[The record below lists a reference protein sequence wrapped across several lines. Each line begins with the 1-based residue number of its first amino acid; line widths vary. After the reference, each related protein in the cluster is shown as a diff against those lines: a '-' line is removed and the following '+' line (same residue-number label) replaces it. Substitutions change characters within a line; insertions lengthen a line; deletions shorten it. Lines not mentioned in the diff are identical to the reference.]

1 MFESI
6 DRPRIGGYHSRPM
19 DPRSDFLR
27 GYIKGIPVAIS
38 AAAYGLAVGATAAG
52 NGVSLTMLIL
62 QDFVLFA
69 GAAQFLVVGQW
80 GEEMALGALVVA
92 VAALNLR
99 YLLMTAALRP
109 MFAGRSLLASAPF
122 IHLVADENWAVTIG
136 EYRKNPKTTP
146 WFLLGTGCAMITF
159 WLAGTVVGHQVAS
172 AVVDPSRF
180 GIDFVFGAVFTA
192 LAVSAFQGKTDAFP
206 YAVALIVSIIGRRV
220 LPGTWYIVAGGL
232 AGALAGALTP
242 APATEGLE

>member
-1 MFESI
+1 
-6 DRPRIGGYHSRPM
+6 M
-19 DPRSDFLR
+19 DPRSDYLR
-27 GYIKGIPVAIS
+27 GYLKGIPVAVS

-52 NGVSLTMLIL
+52 NGVSLAMLIL
-62 QDFVLFA
+62 QDIVLFA
-69 GAAQFLVVGQW
+69 GAAQFVVVGQW
-80 GEEMALGALVVA
+80 GEGMAVGALVIA

-109 MFAGRSLLASAPF
+109 MFAGRSIPASAPF

-136 EYRKNPKTTP
+136 ELRKDPKTTP
-146 WFLLGTGCAMITF
+146 WFLLGSGGAMITF
-159 WLAGTVVGHQVAS
+159 WLAGTIIGHQVAS

-192 LAVSAFQGKTDAFP
+192 LAVSAFRGKTDLLP
-206 YAVALIVSIIGRRV
+206 YAVALGVSVVGRRL

-232 AGALAGALTP
+232 AGALAGALGP
-242 APATEGLE
+242 APKSLPGPATLPGGGSPS